1 MPSRQLAQRTR
12 QQLALRTRQ
21 HIVRLCHAGL
31 DARTLRLEILRSLR
45 KVMPVD
51 AAFFATLDPATLL
64 FTDALTEGVLQDA
77 AFSFLENEFLHDD
90 VNKFVT
96 LARSQIPVHT
106 LARATARD
114 LEDSPRYREIL
125 APRALG
131 DELRAVLR
139 TGLLSWGCLCLH
151 RERGAPGFSNED
163 AHFIADLAPHIAAGL
178 RAGLLASRVTNAK
191 AESSGGPGLLVLA
204 EDFSVVARTPL
215 ADRWLAEISID
226 SRFGGELPPAVY
238 AVAARLRALEHGV
251 QSEPEFM
258 PRLRLQTATGRW
270 LTIHASS
277 MTGSGALRQ
286 TAVFLEEARPVE
298 IAPLILSAHQ
308 LTAREGEITQLVLQG
323 LSTAEISE
331 KLCITLNTVQ
341 DYLKSIFDKVGVR
354 SRRELVAQLFH
365 QHYLQ

>member
-1 MPSRQLAQRTR
+1 MQ
-12 QQLALRTRQ
+12 
-21 HIVRLCHAGL
+21 
-31 DARTLRLEILRSLR
+31 
-45 KVMPVD
+45 
-51 AAFFATLDPATLL
+51 
-64 FTDALTEGVLQDA
+64 
-77 AFSFLENEFLHDD
+77 
-90 VNKFVT
+90 
-96 LARSQIPVHT
+96 T

-114 LEDSPRYREIL
+114 LEDSPRYRDIL

-139 TGLLSWGCLCLH
+139 TGSLSWGCLCLH
-151 RERGAPGFSNED
+151 RERGATGFSIDD
-163 AHFIADLAPHIAAGL
+163 ARLIADLAPHIAAGL
-178 RAGLLASRVTNAK
+178 RASLLASRTTHDG
-191 AESSGGPGLLVLA
+191 SGGGPGLLVLA
-204 EDFSVVARTPL
+204 EDFSIIARTPL

-226 SRFGGELPPAVY
+226 SSFGGELPPAVF
-238 AVAARLRALEHGV
+238 AVAARLRAMEHGL
-251 QSEPEFM
+251 QLEPEFM

-277 MTGSGALRQ
+277 MSGSGAQRH

-308 LTAREGEITQLVLQG
+308 LTAREGEIAQLVLQG

-354 SRRELVAQLFH
+354 SRRELVAQLFQ
-365 QHYLQ
+365 QHYMQ

>member
-1 MPSRQLAQRTR
+1 MPTRALAQRTR
-12 QQLALRTRQ
+12 Q
-21 HIVRLCHAGL
+21 HVIRLCHAGM
-31 DARTLRLEILRSLR
+31 DTRALRLEILRALR
-45 KVMPVD
+45 KVVPID

-77 AFSFLENEFLHDD
+77 AFSFLENEFLQDD

-96 LARSQIPVHT
+96 LARSRAPVQT
-106 LARATARD
+106 LAQATARD

-139 TGLLSWGCLCLH
+139 TGSLSWGCICLH
-151 RERGAPGFSNED
+151 RERGAPGFNADD
-163 AHFIADLAPHIAAGL
+163 ARFVADLGPHIAAGL
-178 RAGLLASRVTNAK
+178 RASLLSSRVTTAGSC
-191 AESSGGPGLLVLA
+191 AGPGLLVLA
-204 EDFSVVARTPL
+204 EDFSIVARTPM
-215 ADRWLAEISID
+215 ADHWLEQLPID
-226 SRFGGELPPAVY
+226 SHFGGILPPAVY
-238 AVAARLRALEHGV
+238 AVAARLRAVEHGLQV
-251 QSEPEFM
+251 ESDFA

-270 LTIHASS
+270 LTIHAST
-277 MTGSGALRQ
+277 MIGPGAQRQ